1 MLKYTYYFFT
11 KLRNWLWKR
20 IEQVYSNWWIIHNVG
35 ETGYWS
41 MSKHWDQFKRN
52 NQWIS
57 LYCWDHGSNSSSK
70 CKRRKKN
77 IRRGRS
83 KHIWRSK
90 FLFYLLLVTY
100 KLDPL
105 PLTSTNCL
113 WIAWKSLLIL
123 HLSIQKLTKIS
134 SMSKHYG
141 ERNNE
146 MFKNLISTCRRV
158 LKQIKDI
165 TRRSGKITDIAH
177 NLSWV
182 GNVFPGIDGVLL
194 WSIFSIYYH
203 FGIEGNN
210 IVEEVNNIMIESTLI
225 HPCISEAL
233 NALSLAKYND
243 TTTGTNL
250 LKCCFLVPSPK
261 Q

>member
-1 MLKYTYYFFT
+1 
-11 KLRNWLWKR
+11 
-20 IEQVYSNWWIIHNVG
+20 
-35 ETGYWS
+35 
-41 MSKHWDQFKRN
+41 
-52 NQWIS
+52 
-57 LYCWDHGSNSSSK
+57 
-70 CKRRKKN
+70 
-77 IRRGRS
+77 
-83 KHIWRSK
+83 
-90 FLFYLLLVTY
+90 
-100 KLDPL
+100 
-105 PLTSTNCL
+105 
-113 WIAWKSLLIL
+113 
-123 HLSIQKLTKIS
+123 
-134 SMSKHYG
+134 MSKHYG

-146 MFKNLISTCRRV
+146 MFENLISTCRRV

-182 GNVFPGIDGVLL
+182 GNVFPGIHGVLL
-194 WSIFSIYYH
+194 GSIFSIYH

-250 LKCCFLVPSPK
+250 LKCCFLVPSSK